1 MIFTLLDLT
10 TIPTQI
16 GNALF
21 GGNAFVG
28 GLVAT
33 VFLLLMCVMPIVIFS
48 KNYMVLLTMTVLV
61 LSIAV
66 ALTWL
71 PYFTLIIIIFML
83 ALLFAS
89 EMRTWIT
96 GRGH

>member
-1 MIFTLLDLT
+1 MSGIDLT
-10 TIPTQI
+10 QVPTQL
-16 GNALF
+16 GAALNISSF
-21 GGNAFVG
+21 AAGLIASAFM
-28 GLVAT
+28 
-33 VFLLLMCVMPIVIFS
+33 LLLFDLPIVIFS
-48 KNYMVLLTMTVLV
+48 RNTMLLSVMTILV
-61 LSIAV
+61 LCIDV

-71 PYFTLIIIIFML
+71 PYFTLVIVIFML